1 MNGRPYEVALVLGGG
16 NALGAYQAG
25 AYEALH
31 DQGLE
36 PSWIAGAS
44 AGAVNGAVI
53 CGNKDSD
60 RVSRLRELWKCS
72 GNAEPIDLP
81 AVVETVRRS
90 WATALTLASG
100 HPGLFVPRHIYGPW
114 WNPLGNDEPA
124 SLYDLRPLADTLQR
138 LVDFDRLNRGSPRL
152 SVTAVDIQSGEDIAF
167 DTGSHWIGCDE
178 IRASAALIPL
188 FPPVAIGER
197 LLGDA
202 GISVNL
208 PLDIILSEKRTRPL
222 LCIAVDL
229 LPLSGSRPR
238 TLRESAKR
246 SQDLMFATQSRRA
259 LAAWQALFD
268 VGGDRA
274 ATVTV
279 LRLAYA
285 DQAKEVAG
293 KAFDF
298 SSQSAEARWR
308 AGHEAMTS
316 MLTAL
321 GRGEIAIGGQ
331 GLSVYQPDPRT
342 RKGFERV
349 RFSMQPIQG

>member
-1 MNGRPYEVALVLGGG
+1 MNDHPYDVALVLSGG

-31 DQGLE
+31 EQGLE

-44 AGAVNGAVI
+44 AGAVNAAVI
-53 CGNKDSD
+53 CGNEASD
-60 RVSRLRELWKCS
+60 RISRLRELWKCR
-72 GNAEPIDLP
+72 GDAEPVDLP
-81 AVVETVRRS
+81 AIFETVRRS
-90 WATALTLASG
+90 WSTALTLAGG

-114 WNPLGNDEPA
+114 FNPLNNDEPA
-124 SLYDLRPLADTLQR
+124 SLYDLRPLADTLRR
-138 LVDFDRLNRGSPRL
+138 LVNFDRLNQGSPRL
-152 SVTAVDIQSGEDIAF
+152 SVTAVDIQTGEDVAF
-167 DTGSHWIGCDE
+167 DTSNCWIGCDE

-208 PLDIILSEKRTRPL
+208 PLDIILSEKRSRPL

-229 LPLSGSRPR
+229 LPLSGGRPR
-238 TLRESAKR
+238 TLGDSAKR

-268 VGGDRA
+268 AEGEKA
-274 ATVTV
+274 APVTV

-308 AGHEAMTS
+308 AGYDAMRS
-316 MLTAL
+316 MLAAL
-321 GRGEIAIGGQ
+321 ERGEIATRDP
-331 GLSVYQPDPRT
+331 GLSVYQSDPRSLH
-342 RKGFERV
+342 GIERV
-349 RFSMQPIQG
+349 RFSMRPELG